1 MGLLDNVLGGSGRG
15 RSGGM
20 SPSMMALL
28 SVLAVAGYQH
38 RDKLGDLLGQATQRT
53 GTSGGSTA
61 GGGGLGGLLG
71 SLGGGGGG
79 LGGLLGGGGGGGGM
93 AGGGLGG
100 LAGALGGGGLA
111 GGLGGLVDSFRQSGQ
126 EETARSWVEHGPNRP
141 VAPNEIEQAI
151 GVEAINNLAGQT
163 GLSREEL
170 LSRLASVLPQAVDKL
185 TPHGRLPTETETAE
199 WR

>member
-93 AGGGLGG
+93 AGGGL
-100 LAGALGGGGLA
+100 A